1 MLCARSMSSPR
12 SYREK
17 LEARIA
23 ATGSRLCVGLDP
35 RPEAHAGNPRDFL
48 AEVVR
53 ETLPWAAA
61 YKPNSAYF
69 EALGSRGMAMLE
81 ELRDLIPEDV
91 PLILDAKRGD
101 IGETQRY
108 YCKAAF
114 GVFGADAV
122 TLNPFMGFDTLEPFL
137 AESGKGIY
145 LLAVTSNPGSA
156 DIERQT
162 LADGRP
168 VYALVEEFARRAAG
182 TPATVGFVVGLTNA
196 ASDVLG
202 RFGDHPLLIPGLG
215 AQGGDLAL
223 WGAAARRAPDLIN
236 VSRGILY
243 AETEKSFADK
253 ARDYAHAIA
262 LHHS

>member
-1 MLCARSMSSPR
+1 MTTPR

-35 RPEAHAGNPRDFL
+35 RPEAHAADLRDFL
-48 AEVVR
+48 ARVID
-53 ETLPWAAA
+53 ETLPYAAA

-69 EALGSRGMAMLE
+69 EALGARGFAMLE
-81 ELRDLIPEDV
+81 SLRAMIPSDV
-91 PLILDAKRGD
+91 PLVLDAKRGD

-108 YCKAAF
+108 YARAAYH
-114 GVFGADAV
+114 VLGADAV

-137 AESGKGIY
+137 SEPGKGVY
-145 LLAVTSNPGSA
+145 LLAVTSNPGSS

-168 VYALVEEFARRAAG
+168 VFSLVEEFAARAAG
-182 TPATVGFVVGLTNA
+182 FPATVGFVVGLTNA
-196 ASDVLG
+196 AGDVLS

-215 AQGGDLAL
+215 AQGGDLAV
-223 WGAAARRAPDLIN
+223 WGAAGRPAPDIIN

-243 AETEKSFADK
+243 ADPEKSFAEK

-262 LHHS
+262 LHHR